1 MPRIT
6 IIDTDLGIDEAV
18 AVLLA
23 LGSPEFDVV
32 GVSAPSQA
40 MSASRP

>member
-6 IIDTDLGIDEAV
+6 IIDTDLGID
-18 AVLLA
+18 
-23 LGSPEFDVV
+23 EFDVV